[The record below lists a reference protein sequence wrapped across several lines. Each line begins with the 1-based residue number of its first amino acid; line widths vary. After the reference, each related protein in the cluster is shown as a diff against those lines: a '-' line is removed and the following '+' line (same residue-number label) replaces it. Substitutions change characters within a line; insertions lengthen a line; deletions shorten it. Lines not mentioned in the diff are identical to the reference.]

1 MHDTVDLVPDRPEQQ
16 ETTAA
21 GCARIFRDVADL
33 KNSKTHYAWS
43 DERLLQES
51 LEALEVDSLTLLEYV
66 MAVEEAFNVELDEN
80 EVNACGN
87 VADLVQLVETALNG
101 PKSL

>member
-1 MHDTVDLVPDRPEQQ
+1 MTPLICSQTGPTNRTPI
-16 ETTAA
+16 AA

-33 KNSKTHYAWS
+33 KNSKTHFTWS
-43 DERLLQES
+43 DERLLQEP

-66 MAVEEAFNVELDEN
+66 MAVEEEFNVEIDED

-87 VADLVQLVETALNG
+87 VGDLVRLVAAARDGSKNL
-101 PKSL
+101 